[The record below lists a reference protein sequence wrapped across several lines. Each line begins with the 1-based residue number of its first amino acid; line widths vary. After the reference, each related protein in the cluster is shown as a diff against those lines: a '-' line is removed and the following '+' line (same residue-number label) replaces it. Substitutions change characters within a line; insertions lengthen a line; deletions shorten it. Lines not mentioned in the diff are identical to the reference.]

1 MITYYDLMGNNKT
14 LDYSDFG
21 SRDAKDYA
29 SIEGFS
35 FTPDAPKNMVMTTD
49 ISTNNLI
56 QYKTE
61 LSKDPTMDYS
71 TTVSDPNGYGYVPSL
86 NETRNQDAKDIL
98 NQESS
103 VFTIGAIAGVSLIV
117 FSILIASNQTAAQ

>member
-21 SRDAKDYA
+21 SRDT

-61 LSKDPTMDYS
+61 LSNDPTMDYS
-71 TTVSDPNGYGYVPSL
+71 TTVSNPSGYGYVPSL

-117 FSILIASNQTAAQ
+117 FSILIASNQTVSQ